1 MDFWHKMQILVGYSF
16 CMNRK
21 KKEGEKSVI
30 EFTSCMH
37 SNLFHFSMQLAW
49 FGITSLLAGSVGQIG
64 IKIFMKSNFSD
75 FMRKFQNMERYPF
88 ISFKT
93 MVLLMFGARDTSE
106 YQTH

>member
-1 MDFWHKMQILVGYSF
+1 MDFWHKMQILVGFSF

-49 FGITSLLAGSVGQIG
+49 FGITSLLAGLVGQSV

-75 FMRKFQNMERYPF
+75 FMRKFQDF
-88 ISFKT
+88 QS
-93 MVLLMFGARDTSE
+93 
-106 YQTH
+106 